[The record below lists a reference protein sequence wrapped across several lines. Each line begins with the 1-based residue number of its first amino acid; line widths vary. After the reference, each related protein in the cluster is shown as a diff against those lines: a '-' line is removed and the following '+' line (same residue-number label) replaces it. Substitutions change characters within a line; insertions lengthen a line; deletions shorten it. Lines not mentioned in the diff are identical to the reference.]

1 MFNYSN
7 NNGKLPGS
15 MVGFLIIIEV
25 LRNTFARVIT
35 LLVALGY
42 GILIK
47 TMGKYTQKV
56 QALAFF
62 YMISLAAYLGVV
74 YINHSNPV
82 SGSMI
87 FLVSFPLSLLN
98 SVFYFWIFLALRRT
112 MSYLASKEQTF
123 KLHII
128 S

>member
-1 MFNYSN
+1 MFNYDNSN
-7 NNGKLPGS
+7 GTVPGS
-15 MVGFLIIIEV
+15 MIGLSIIIEV
-25 LRNTFARVIT
+25 LRNTFSRVIT

-47 TMGKYTQKV
+47 TMGKYEEKV
-56 QALAFF
+56 LALAFF

-112 MSYLASKEQTF
+112 MSYLSSKEQTF
-123 KLHII
+123 KLQII